1 MPFRITVRSADV
13 QQALTDQGYTTGRA
27 GGLDNLDTAVSSRAA
42 PGAAMDL
49 NTTAEGKVKTQ
60 GQSALTDQGYT
71 IARAPNLDN
80 LDAAI
85 SSRAAPGSAMDIV
98 AAAREAIWNELIPGT
113 PASGSFGEKVKDNLD
128 AAVSSRANG
137 GAYTDGR
144 AANLDNIDALI
155 SSRAAPGSAM
165 DLVAA
170 AKAGIWEESI
180 PGTPAVGSFGE
191 RVKDNLDTGIST
203 RATPSDVDTQLGNRG
218 ITTTRMA
225 KLDNVSAPASASDS
239 VAAGSNT
246 SGLTVQL
253 DTGYRTV
260 IEIRYSCSGVADF
273 YVEGSDDGSTWYEGD
288 SFSESGAATD
298 KVVGYLSARRYIR
311 MRSPTTGIDLS
322 FELVALL

>member
-1 MPFRITVRSADV
+1 MPFRLTVRSADV

-27 GGLDNLDTAVSSRAA
+27 GSLDNLDAAVSTRAA
-42 PGAAMDL
+42 PGAAMDI
-49 NTTAEGKVKTQ
+49 NATAESKVKTQ

-80 LDAAI
+80 LDASI

-113 PASGSFGEKVKDNLD
+113 PALGSFGEKVKSNLD

-170 AKAGIWEESI
+170 AKAEIWEESI

-191 RVKDNLDTGIST
+191 RVKDNLDAVVSS
-203 RATPSDVDTQLGNRG
+203 RATPSDVDTQLGSRG

-225 KLDNVSAPASASDS
+225 KLDNVSAPASNSDS
-239 VAAGSNT
+239 VAAGSN
-246 SGLTVQL
+246 SAGLTVQL

-260 IEIRYSCSGVADF
+260 VEVRYSCGAAADF
-273 YVEGSDDGSTWYEGD
+273 FVEGSDDGSTWYEGD